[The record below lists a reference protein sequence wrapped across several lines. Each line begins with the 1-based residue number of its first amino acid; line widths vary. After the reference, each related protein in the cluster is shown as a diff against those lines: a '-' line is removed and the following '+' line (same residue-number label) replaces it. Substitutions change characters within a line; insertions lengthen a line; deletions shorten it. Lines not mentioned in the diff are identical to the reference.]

1 MEGGKHL
8 QQMVLAQLDDG
19 MKRTADRHLGI
30 TVHITQW
37 IKDPNIINTATPNLL
52 KERVGVTLEITGT
65 GDCCLNSTQV
75 PQTL

>member
-19 MKRTADRHLGI
+19 MKRTADRHMGI

-37 IKDPNIINTATPNLL
+37 IKDLNINTATLNLS
-52 KERVGVTLEITGT
+52 KGKVGVTLYITDT
-65 GDCCLNSTQV
+65 GKCFLNATTV
-75 PQTL
+75 PQTM